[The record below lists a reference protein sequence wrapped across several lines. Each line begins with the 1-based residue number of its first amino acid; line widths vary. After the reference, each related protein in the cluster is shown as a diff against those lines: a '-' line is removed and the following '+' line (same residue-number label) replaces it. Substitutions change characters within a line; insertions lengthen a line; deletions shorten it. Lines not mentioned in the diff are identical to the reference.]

1 MLNTMAKKKKPEA
14 PAPAPSSEKKP
25 DQHKSSRFVRLPEW
39 LHEML
44 KSVATET
51 RREMTEIV
59 REALVEKFE
68 RMGRKIPPPS
78 SST

>member
-1 MLNTMAKKKKPEA
+1 
-14 PAPAPSSEKKP
+14 
-25 DQHKSSRFVRLPEW
+25 VRLPEW

-44 KSVATET
+44 KAVATET

-68 RMGRKIPPPS
+68 RMGRKIPPGS
-78 SST
+78 

>member
-1 MLNTMAKKKKPEA
+1 MPDTMAKKKKPEVSA
-14 PAPAPSSEKKP
+14 PAHGGEKKP

-44 KSVATET
+44 KAVATET

-68 RMGRKIPPPS
+68 RMGRKIPPGS
-78 SST
+78 